1 MPQLGVGKSRQHY
14 LDFIRIIAVLLVI
27 WAHLVNV
34 ASYDT
39 TSWKLI
45 FGDIQLPVFQ
55 KPLQIATLENALAF
69 RGSSAGAVGVTL
81 FFITSGYLMAGM
93 SARYSRREFL
103 INRGFRIFP
112 TLWIFVIIVAIMQ
125 INLGLQIEFTQ
136 FLANMFL
143 LTGIIPKAAL
153 IGITWTLILE
163 MYFYLLTASVG
174 RWTSKKVLVAGFLLF
189 FIHEF
194 VSKPGFYL
202 VEFGFVSF
210 DARRLMLNVS
220 LFFLIMLIGTA
231 MAVDKSKMSSI
242 TVLSLTLIA
251 LSDSRQVNKDWIGWD
266 WNLTSIIVPILVFVI
281 VQKISTQFPKFFSQ
295 KLFASLGD
303 IVYPLYLFH
312 ISVGIG
318 SILFFRNYFVN
329 SAIQLLLALVMVFF
343 SSRLIHVTVE
353 APAIKYG
360 KSVVRKLTN

>member
-1 MPQLGVGKSRQHY
+1 
-14 LDFIRIIAVLLVI
+14 
-27 WAHLVNV
+27 
-34 ASYDT
+34 
-39 TSWKLI
+39 
-45 FGDIQLPVFQ
+45 
-55 KPLQIATLENALAF
+55 
-69 RGSSAGAVGVTL
+69 
-81 FFITSGYLMAGM
+81 MAGM
-93 SARYSRREFL
+93 SARYSRRDFL

-125 INLGLQIEFTQ
+125 INLGLKIEFTQ

-174 RWTSKKVLVAGFLLF
+174 RWTSKKVLAASFLLF

-210 DARRLMLNVS
+210 DARRLLLNVS

-231 MAVDKSKMSSI
+231 MAVDKNKMSSI

-251 LSDSRQVNKDWIGWD
+251 LSDSRRVNKDWIGWD
-266 WNLTSIIVPILVFVI
+266 WNLTSIIVPILIFVI
-281 VQKISTQFPKFFSQ
+281 IQQISTQFPKFFSQ

-312 ISVGIG
+312 IPVGIG
-318 SILFFRNYFVN
+318 SMLILRYIVSNGVVLLVVSLFFV
-329 SAIQLLLALVMVFF
+329 IL
-343 SSRLIHVTVE
+343 SSWIVHLIVE
-353 APAIKYG
+353 KPGISLG
-360 KSVVRKLTN
+360 RKLVHSKGRQL